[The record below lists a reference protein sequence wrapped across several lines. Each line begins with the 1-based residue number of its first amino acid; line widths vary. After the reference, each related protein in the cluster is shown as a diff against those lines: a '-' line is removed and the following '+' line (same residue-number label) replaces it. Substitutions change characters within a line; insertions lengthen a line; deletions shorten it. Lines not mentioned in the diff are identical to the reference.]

1 MYQDLSQTS
10 FKEIKLFLNI
20 TDRKFNMF
28 ELVGDSI
35 GLNDINIG
43 LAILLATDN
52 FMKLNTKKF

>member
-35 GLNDINIG
+35 GLDDINIG